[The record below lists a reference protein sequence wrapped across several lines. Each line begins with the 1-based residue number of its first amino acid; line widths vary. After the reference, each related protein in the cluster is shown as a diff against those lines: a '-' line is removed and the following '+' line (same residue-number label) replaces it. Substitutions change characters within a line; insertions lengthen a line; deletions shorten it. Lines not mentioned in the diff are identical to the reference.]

1 LWWEYNQHL
10 IPVPPAPEEPPLGV
24 PWLGDLQDSMKEE
37 IFLYSGGTLFT
48 ILFLSIILIPLIMKK
63 RKRLK
68 RVISARNRRKST
80 ISDDEFEDFFD

>member
-1 LWWEYNQHL
+1 
-10 IPVPPAPEEPPLGV
+10 
-24 PWLGDLQDSMKEE
+24 
-37 IFLYSGGTLFT
+37 
-48 ILFLSIILIPLIMKK
+48 LIPLIMKK